1 MSNYLG
7 LDTSSKAI
15 HGAVVDDSEA
25 LVGLYKWSSTKKLSN
40 ERYPEIVIDFS
51 EEMSKINITD
61 KAAVEA
67 AIFVQNRRSLISLA
81 NMIGAVW
88 AVLVLNNIETSLI
101 HHAEWKK
108 EVLGKGTLKKD
119 AIMKFAVEKWGD
131 RFPEQDYADAACVA
145 LYSVKE
151 NRNGST

>member
-40 ERYPEIVIDFS
+40 QRFPEIVIDFS
-51 EEMSKINITD
+51 KEMSKINITD

-131 RFPEQDYADAACVA
+131 RFPEQDYADAACLA
-145 LYSVKE
+145 LWNK
-151 NRNGST
+151 RRF

>member
-40 ERYPEIVIDFS
+40 QRFPEIVIDFS
-51 EEMSKINITD
+51 KEMSKINITD

-131 RFPEQDYADAACVA
+131 RFPEQDYADAACIA
-145 LYSVKE
+145 LWNK
-151 NRNGST
+151 RRF

>member
-25 LVGLYKWSSTKKLSN
+25 LVGLYKWSSSKKLSN
-40 ERYPEIVIDFS
+40 QRFPEIVIDFS
-51 EEMSKINITD
+51 KEMSKINITD

-131 RFPEQDYADAACVA
+131 RFPEQDYADAACIA
-145 LYSVKE
+145 LWNK
-151 NRNGST
+151 RRF

>member
-15 HGAVVDDSEA
+15 HGAVVDDAEA

-40 ERYPEIVIDFS
+40 ERFPEIVIDFS

-131 RFPEQDYADAACVA
+131 RFPEQDYADAACIA
-145 LYSVKE
+145 LWNK
-151 NRNGST
+151 RRF

>member
-40 ERYPEIVIDFS
+40 ERFPEIVIDFS

-108 EVLGKGTLKKD
+108 KVLGKGTLKKD

-131 RFPEQDYADAACVA
+131 RFPEQDYADAACIA
-145 LYSVKE
+145 LWNK
-151 NRNGST
+151 RRF

>member
-1 MSNYLG
+1 MANYLG

-15 HGAVVDDSEA
+15 HGAVVDDTEA
-25 LVGLYKWSSTKKLSN
+25 LVGLYKWSSDKKLSAA
-40 ERYPEIVIDFS
+40 RFPEIVVDFS

-81 NMIGAVW
+81 NIIGAVW
-88 AVLVLNNIETSLI
+88 AILVLNNIDTALI

-108 EVLGKGTLKKD
+108 EILGKGSLKKD
-119 AIMKFAVEKWGD
+119 AIMKFAIEKWGD
-131 RFPEQDYADAACVA
+131 KFPEQDYADAACIA
-145 LYSVKE
+145 LWNK
-151 NRNGST
+151 RRF